1 MKCKML
7 LSVLV
12 LVTMLL
18 AACAAPTPVVV
29 KEEVVVEKEVPV
41 TVEVE
46 KEVLVEKEVI
56 QTVEVEKEVVV
67 EKVVTATPVPGPTGE
82 IIELSGIDP
91 NTLDPYQ
98 MTTTNPEGNI
108 GGHIFDQLIWRNANL
123 ELEPM
128 LATSWELIDD
138 LTWEFKLRDDVTFHN
153 GEHFTAEAVQF
164 SLERARDLEE
174 AVDTT
179 PYDIFYESSEII
191 DDYTI
196 RIHTSEPA
204 ARMIHALSY
213 FDILAPQY
221 YAETPLEVAADNPVG
236 SGPYKFVSWV
246 RDGPLVIEANEDY
259 WGGAPAIKTI
269 TVRAVPEAGARIAE
283 LEAGTADLITNV
295 PPDQTDLVETA
306 LSRLEAVQGLRRIFI
321 YIYSGD
327 ETKPW
332 ADKRVRQ
339 AMNYAV
345 DVNTIGETLF
355 AGYAERYGSW
365 IVPPNNNPDLK
376 PYPYDPDKARELL
389 AEAGYPDG
397 FDIKL
402 HTPVGRYN
410 KDKEAS
416 EAIGAYLTEVGIRA
430 EVIPMDWATY
440 VQEMLV
446 PRQDLEIGLIGLS
459 SGANDLED
467 AQNLDKDWTLSI
479 TDWYN
484 EEYQA
489 LYAEASKTLDDAKR
503 QELLF
508 RAQEIAYDECPW
520 IWLWRQYDF
529 YGVNKRLQWTAR
541 SDEFIDFRDAT
552 LVE

>member
-1 MKCKML
+1 MKQKMF

-18 AACAAPTPVVV
+18 AACTPPTPEVIE
-29 KEEVVVEKEVPV
+29 KEVVVEKQVPV

-67 EKVVTATPVPGPTGE
+67 EKVVTATPSGPTGS
-82 IIELSGIDP
+82 IVELSGIDP

-98 MTTTNPEGNI
+98 FTTTNPESNI
-108 GGHIFDQLIWRNANL
+108 GIHIFDSLIWRTADGKYV
-123 ELEPM
+123 PM
-128 LATSWELIDD
+128 LATSWELVDD
-138 LTWEFKLRDDVTFHN
+138 LTWEFELRDDVTFHN

-174 AVDTT
+174 SVDTT
-179 PYDIFYESSEII
+179 TTDIHYESAEII
-191 DDYTI
+191 DDYTL

-204 ARMIHALSY
+204 PIMVPALSG
-213 FDILAPQY
+213 FMILAPGY
-221 YAETPLEVAADNPVG
+221 YTDTPLEVAAENPVG
-236 SGPYKFVSWV
+236 SGCYKFVSWD

-259 WGGAPAIKTI
+259 WGKVPAIKTI

-283 LEAGTADLITNV
+283 LEAGNVDLITNV
-295 PPDQTDLVETA
+295 PPDQTDMVETA
-306 LSRLEAVQGLRRIFI
+306 ASRLEAVEGMRRIFI
-321 YIYSGD
+321 YIYCGD
-327 ETKPW
+327 ESKPW

-345 DVNTIGETLF
+345 DVDTIGETLF
-355 AGYAERYGSW
+355 AGYAERYASW
-365 IVPPNNNPDLK
+365 FVPPNNNPALK
-376 PYPYDPDKARELL
+376 PYPYDPDEARELL
-389 AEAGYPDG
+389 AEAGYADG
-397 FDIKL
+397 FDIVL
-402 HTPVGRYN
+402 NTPVGRYN
-410 KDKEAS
+410 KDKEAA

-430 EVIPMDWATY
+430 EVIPTDWSTY

-446 PRQDLEIGLIGLS
+446 PRQNLQIGLIGLS
-459 SGANDLED
+459 SSAVDLYD
-467 AQNLDKDWTLSI
+467 AQNLDDNYPLAI

-484 EEYQA
+484 EEYQE

-508 RAQEIAYDECPW
+508 RAQEIGYDECPW

-529 YGVNKRLQWTAR
+529 YGVSKRLQWTAR
-541 SDEFIDFRDAT
+541 ADERIDFRDAT
-552 LVE
+552 LSD

>member
-1 MKCKML
+1 MKTRFAWL
-7 LSVLV
+7 LIL
-12 LVTMLL
+12 LVTLSMVVGSL
-18 AACAAPTPVVV
+18 AGCATPTPEVRVVTQV
-29 KEEVVVEKEVPV
+29 VQETVIVAGTPQVVEREV
-41 TVEVE
+41 TQIVE
-46 KEVLVEKEVI
+46 
-56 QTVEVEKEVVV
+56 V
-67 EKVVTATPVPGPTGE
+67 EKVVTPTPLPGPKGE
-82 IIELSGIDP
+82 VVELSGIDP

-108 GGHIFDQLIWRNANL
+108 ASHIFDQLIWRTADL

-128 LATSWELIDD
+128 LATSWELVDD
-138 LTWEFKLRDDVTFHN
+138 LTWEFKLRDDVYFHN
-153 GEHFTAEAVQF
+153 GEHFAAEAVKF

-174 AVDTT
+174 SVDTT

-213 FDILAPQY
+213 FDIVAPQY
-221 YAETPLEVAADNPVG
+221 YTETTLEVAADNPVG

-259 WGGAPAIKTI
+259 WGGAPFIKTI

-295 PPDQTDLVETA
+295 PPDQTDLVETDI
-306 LSRLEAVQGLRRIFI
+306 SRLEAVEGLRRIFI
-321 YIYSGD
+321 FIHCEEG
-327 ETKPW
+327 KPW

-365 IVPPNNNPDLK
+365 IVPPNNNPDLN

-389 AEAGYPDG
+389 TAAGYPDG
-397 FDIKL
+397 FDVVL
-402 HTPVGRYN
+402 NTPVGRYN

-430 EVIPMDWATY
+430 EVIPVDWSTY
-440 VQEMLV
+440 VQEMII
-446 PRQDLEIGLIGLS
+446 PKQDLQIGMIGLS

-467 AQNLDKDWTLSI
+467 GQNLQYDWPLNMTI
-479 TDWYN
+479 WYN
-484 EEYQA
+484 ERYEA
-489 LYAEASKTLDDAKR
+489 LYAEAMKTLDDAKR
-503 QELLF
+503 QELMF
-508 RAQEIAYDECPW
+508 EAQAIAYEECPW

-529 YGVNKRLQWTAR
+529 YGVSKRLEWTAR
-541 SDEFIDFRDAT
+541 SDELIDFRDAK
-552 LVE
+552 LKD